1 MYHDV
6 LAHLPPS
13 VRTLCLETE
22 GLVSMLDGPRNV
34 MDWKYIEM
42 YMASCRDNA
51 LQSVDIEATW
61 SDTESFR
68 RPNRREEVRLQTL
81 AWLEQQRIGMRKH
94 LTKHH
99 RCLVTILIR
108 VQMHRDSMSAGGDM
122 LIFKLAG
129 SDDSIVTGK

>member
-1 MYHDV
+1 
-6 LAHLPPS
+6 
-13 VRTLCLETE
+13 
-22 GLVSMLDGPRNV
+22 MLDGPRNV

-68 RPNRREEVRLQTL
+68 SPNRREEVRLQIL
-81 AWLEQQRIGMRKH
+81 AWLEQQRIEMREN

-99 RCLVTILIR
+99 RRLVTILIR
-108 VQMHRDSMSAGGDM
+108 VQMHRDSMSTGGDM
-122 LIFKLAG
+122 LIFELAG
-129 SDDSIVTGK
+129 SDGSIVQIE